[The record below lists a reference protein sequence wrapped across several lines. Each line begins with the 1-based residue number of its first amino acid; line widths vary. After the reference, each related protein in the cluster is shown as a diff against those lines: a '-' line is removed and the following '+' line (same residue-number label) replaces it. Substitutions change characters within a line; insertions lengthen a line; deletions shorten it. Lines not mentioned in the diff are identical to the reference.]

1 MDIIY
6 TSAYGKAVVACFAL
20 QVLTPLYKLTR
31 QLMAHGRR
39 DNQPQSSGL
48 LSGVF
53 NFVSREIESFV
64 TTATG
69 REVGIFHLVLATLTN
84 AFTATETS

>member
-1 MDIIY
+1 M
-6 TSAYGKAVVACFAL
+6 SEVVVACFAL
-20 QVLTPLYKLTR
+20 QALTPLCK
-31 QLMAHGRR
+31 LMARGRVGRR
-39 DNQPQSSGL
+39 ENQPQSSGL

-69 REVGIFHLVLATLTN
+69 GEVCTIHLVLATPTN
-84 AFTATETS
+84 ALTGSETS

>member
-1 MDIIY
+1 
-6 TSAYGKAVVACFAL
+6 
-20 QVLTPLYKLTR
+20 
-31 QLMAHGRR
+31 MARERDGRR
-39 DNQPQSSGL
+39 DNRPQSSGL

-69 REVGIFHLVLATLTN
+69 GEVSIVYLMLATLTN
-84 AFTATETS
+84 AFTGTETS